1 MCLVKYEIKYQR
13 VTIFKTIVLLYIRY
27 NVMNVNNFELTI
39 QNGYVFVI
47 CFSNHRDFTFYLKV
61 QGNV

>member
-1 MCLVKYEIKYQR
+1 MCMVKYEINYQR
-13 VTIFKTIVLLYIRY
+13 ITVFKTIVLLYIRY
-27 NVMNVNNFELTI
+27 KVINVNNFELTI

-47 CFSNHRDFTFYLKV
+47 CFGNHRDFTFYLKV

>member
-13 VTIFKTIVLLYIRY
+13 VTVFKTIVLLYIRY

-47 CFSNHRDFTFYLKV
+47 CFRNHRDFNFHSKV